1 MKLMTL
7 ISIFLFQVSAYANEV
22 INYNGQ
28 KLVLI
33 KIETAE
39 KLDRVISR
47 PFQGVNIQSQISAI
61 LRSELLVTPEQENFC
76 STAAKVYNPRGQSSQ
91 NFAAKCER
99 ALTSRDL
106 IEELAT
112 DAPEYQ
118 SAQELRQMVSV
129 YLAFLLLM

>member
-7 ISIFLFQVSAYANEV
+7 ISILFFQISIFANEV
-22 INYNGQ
+22 IDYNGQ

-33 KIETAE
+33 KIETAQ

-47 PFQGVNIQSQISAI
+47 PYQDVNVQSQILAI
-61 LRSELLVTPEQENFC
+61 LKSELSVTAQQDNFC
-76 STAAKVYNPRGQSSQ
+76 MTAAKIYNPRGQSQ
-91 NFAAKCER
+91 NFASKCES

-118 SAQELRQMVSV
+118 SVEELQRMISA
-129 YLAFLLLM
+129 YLALLMLM